1 MGIMTARLRAA
12 ADPKYRAFMAG
23 ILPTV
28 DARVILGVRARAMDT
43 VVRELRGTPTESAFL
58 HELPHEFYDEDALHA
73 RLITGERDFRVCLE
87 RLDAFLPFVNNW
99 GVCDGLAPRVF
110 ASHTAEVLPLA
121 RAWTLS
127 PRPYVCRFGLGV
139 LMRNFL
145 DAAFSPDQ
153 LVLAASVHS
162 DEYYV
167 KMMVAWYFA
176 TALAKQRD
184 AVLPYLTER
193 RLEPRTHAM
202 TIRKAVE
209 SRRIDPAL
217 KAFLKTL
224 RGGEH

>member
-28 DARVILGVRARAMDT
+28 DASVILGVRAPVMDAI
-43 VVRELRGTPTESAFL
+43 VREVRGTTAEAAFL
-58 HELPHEFYDEDALHA
+58 RELPHEFYDEDALHA

-87 RLDAFLPFVNNW
+87 RLEAFLPFVSNW

-121 RAWTLS
+121 RAWTQS

-139 LMRNFL
+139 LMRDFL
-145 DAAFSPDQ
+145 DAAFAPDQ
-153 LVLAASVHS
+153 LALAASVRS

-209 SRRIDPAL
+209 SRRVAPET

-224 RGGEH
+224 RGGKK